1 LLSLSLSLFFFLSI
15 YLRTIVNHVRNRV
28 ISPHD
33 QCQRETSFF
42 DASLDLDTLNA
53 QLGDLNMLGMGQVHS
68 TSSSGAAGG
77 GAASRRGILSGNV
90 KEFRYQDD
98 DDDDNDDEAE
108 Y

>member
-1 LLSLSLSLFFFLSI
+1 M
-15 YLRTIVNHVRNRV
+15 YDERHLRHKV

-42 DASLDLDTLNA
+42 DTSLNLDALNT
-53 QLGDLNMLGMGQVHS
+53 QLGDLNMMGMGLGGVGMGH
-68 TSSSGAAGG
+68 SSSSTGG
-77 GAASRRGILSGNV
+77 GAVSRRGILSGNV

-98 DDDDNDDEAE
+98 DDDDEVDRDYDETE